1 MERVASWAGTT
12 SCEKS
17 VYVSWEEVLV
27 SSDKGRREVHYL
39 LKRRGG
45 AADLAVVGKE
55 KTLRHMSYR
64 YAIRNPS
71 LGPYV
76 KLKSRREVVDWLD
89 AVVSDSSSG
98 DAVVVRKHGC
108 ESESGA
114 LKDTQLQKMQN
125 CTKEFSWIG
134 FPWTCRKR
142 RKHYQAYKRN
152 GFQISVHDFVFVLA
166 EENKRLVAYLEDLY
180 EDSRG
185 NKMVVVRW
193 FHKIDEV
200 GIVLPHS
207 FSDREV
213 FFSLYLQ
220 DLSIEC
226 IDGLAFVLSPQ
237 HYEKFRNEARRTHL
251 EPFVCIH
258 QFDNDDVKPFD
269 ITQIKG
275 YWKQEILRYMY
286 TQLDSKCSGSSGQS
300 DDALEPDENHMSTI
314 SIRPKKRL
322 RLAKDD
328 AKDAIDLTALKLEN
342 LNNIKNNAKIS
353 SGNNSLKRVGHRNMT
368 ATIKG
373 KNEHCSQHLLVGSQ
387 VEVLSQDSGMRG
399 CWFTASVV
407 KRHKYKV
414 KVQYRDIQD
423 AVDET
428 KKLEEWVLASRI
440 SVPDS
445 LGLRM
450 HGRTIVRPAPLSDK
464 RELSWVG
471 DVGSVVDAW
480 WHDGWWEGLVVQR
493 DSEANYHVYFPGENV
508 VSVFGSG
515 NLRQAQDWVGN
526 EWVNVRERPDLVAS
540 VLSSLK
546 TPQNSSKSNENKSIA
561 ASTRD
566 GIQPKPSDNCLNSDR
581 DRPKTPVMVSDL
593 LKDDV
598 LLQLRWTTTRKRRR
612 GSTSYQKPRCPES
625 HRKRSPKVLKSNAPD
640 SFVIPASL
648 KVDHDDCKYAGGDP
662 SIFTSSVVPSL
673 TSMVMCR

>member
-1 MERVASWAGTT
+1 MSFN
-12 SCEKS
+12 
-17 VYVSWEEVLV
+17 L
-27 SSDKGRREVHYL
+27 
-39 LKRRGG
+39 
-45 AADLAVVGKE
+45 
-55 KTLRHMSYR
+55 TLG
-64 YAIRNPS
+64 IF
-71 LGPYV
+71 
-76 KLKSRREVVDWLD
+76 
-89 AVVSDSSSG
+89 SG
-98 DAVVVRKHGC
+98 VFEC
-108 ESESGA
+108 
-114 LKDTQLQKMQN
+114 
-125 CTKEFSWIG
+125 
-134 FPWTCRKR
+134 
-142 RKHYQAYKRN
+142 
-152 GFQISVHDFVFVLA
+152 FQVHDFVFVLA

-428 KKLEEWVLASRI
+428 KKLEVL
-440 SVPDS
+440 
-445 LGLRM
+445 
-450 HGRTIVRPAPLSDK
+450 
-464 RELSWVG
+464 
-471 DVGSVVDAW
+471 
-480 WHDGWWEGLVVQR
+480 
-493 DSEANYHVYFPGENV
+493 
-508 VSVFGSG
+508 
-515 NLRQAQDWVGN
+515 
-526 EWVNVRERPDLVAS
+526 
-540 VLSSLK
+540 
-546 TPQNSSKSNENKSIA
+546 
-561 ASTRD
+561 
-566 GIQPKPSDNCLNSDR
+566 
-581 DRPKTPVMVSDL
+581 
-593 LKDDV
+593 
-598 LLQLRWTTTRKRRR
+598 
-612 GSTSYQKPRCPES
+612 
-625 HRKRSPKVLKSNAPD
+625 
-640 SFVIPASL
+640 
-648 KVDHDDCKYAGGDP
+648 
-662 SIFTSSVVPSL
+662 
-673 TSMVMCR
+673 